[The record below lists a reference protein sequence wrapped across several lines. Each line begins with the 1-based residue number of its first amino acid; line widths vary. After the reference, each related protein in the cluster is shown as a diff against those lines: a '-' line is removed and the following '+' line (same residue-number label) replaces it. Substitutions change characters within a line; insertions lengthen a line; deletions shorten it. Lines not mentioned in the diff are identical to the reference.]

1 MIRFISISFLLISLT
16 GCKDQ
21 YFEIDKDPLKGEI
34 EGDTW
39 VYGSGRIRYDQF
51 YVQGLTGIIFQETLN
66 DPCTRVSTVDHHI
79 SLSIPYD
86 KGNFNLPFAVP
97 NYYVVFS
104 IDGIT
109 EYTANTGFIEIVA
122 VTPTE
127 VIGYLSASFDDDN
140 HAQGSFSLRLCD

>member
-1 MIRFISISFLLISLT
+1 MIRWLIISIFLIPLT

-21 YFEIDKDPLKGEI
+21 YFEIENDPLKGTIDGEEWI
-34 EGDTW
+34 F
-39 VYGSGRIRYDQF
+39 GSGRVRYDQF
-51 YVQGLTGIIFQETLN
+51 YAQGLTGILFEETLN
-66 DPCTRVSTVDHHI
+66 DPCSKVNTVEHHI

-86 KGNFNLPFAVP
+86 RGNFNLPFATP

-104 IDGIT
+104 LDGIT

-127 VIGYLSASFDDDN
+127 VVGYLSASYDDDN